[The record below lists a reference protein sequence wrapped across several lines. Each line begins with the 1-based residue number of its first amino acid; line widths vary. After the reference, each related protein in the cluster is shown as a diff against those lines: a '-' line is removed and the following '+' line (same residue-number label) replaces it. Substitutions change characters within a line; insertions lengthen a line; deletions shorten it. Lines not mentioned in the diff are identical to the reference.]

1 MTPEELLSA
10 FESASTRRQAERIL
24 GNTDISEA
32 FFFRVAAL
40 SGQDP
45 RACIRLARRAAWMP
59 TSQLGYVYRA
69 KAVGARAAGK
79 WQLAAD
85 FFFQAANHCKG
96 NDKWAFS
103 IGAIDSLARAGKPAE
118 AVEYGLKAIRGIKN
132 DDHLK
137 ARARLNVA
145 NALVWQDRNSE
156 AAQEYARALNLLPP
170 HATLEQASASLG
182 LSTAAL
188 LGDDPLAARDAAERA
203 AQLFDSEEMTY
214 HANLARLNLAQ
225 ADLQLGRPDDAVRQF
240 LELVPAFDDSPPD
253 VVRIQEFLGDCYLRL
268 NLSSEAESAYRTALR
283 STAIEEMPLN
293 LANCRFGLAR
303 LLERKSPKESQR
315 LYRLAARSY
324 GQVDNRP
331 WELAA
336 SGRAV
341 PSGVSK
347 AVAELTALKARYL
360 TEDLAI
366 WGAEAGVLVIPAKP
380 KSPPLEWRY
389 ALLIARQKPTR
400 ANYRKVFELIERDRQ
415 AIRTPSAALR
425 FFDDRGAAVN
435 EYLEL
440 LIDAGD
446 VAGAIDVITRSRS
459 AALIDEIVASRGQQL
474 SPKALNE
481 LSILR
486 YAYGA
491 DQAPG
496 SRLRND
502 LHAVTP
508 RQWTEYTWDL
518 RAATDAARPAR
529 KAADGDVWL
538 DTGER
543 MYRLRGETSAKM
555 PFTTHDLAR
564 KLDWLEFYLF
574 EPMIDPAADWN
585 CPGEAITELAAAIDT
600 PKGTVCPDGV
610 LWRAPW
616 TLLSEGEVTLVLN
629 PADMMGEVR
638 MPESPRVAVWAAH
651 AVDLP
656 SIDEEID
663 AVLAAFPNAD
673 VLTTRAEV
681 RASYGQEY
689 DLIHVAGHARINPE
703 SPALSYI
710 DFGDGPL
717 HATEIARSGLRVKL
731 AIVAACR
738 SGMALSH
745 QRFEPE
751 GIVRSFLAC
760 GAEAAVGSLWP
771 LDDRFTA
778 SFMRAL
784 YPQLAYRETLLTA
797 MSSARRHCR
806 EHFPHPYYWG
816 SLATFGGYRNL

>member
-1 MTPEELLSA
+1 MTPEELLAA

-24 GNTDISEA
+24 GTVDISEA
-32 FFFRVAAL
+32 LFFRVASL

-45 RACIRLARRAAWMP
+45 RACIRLARRADWLP
-59 TSQLGYVYRA
+59 TSHLGYVYRA

-103 IGAIDSLARAGKPAE
+103 IGAIDSLARAGKPVD
-118 AVEYGLKAIRGIKN
+118 AVEYGQKAIRGIKN

-156 AAQEYARALNLLPP
+156 AAQEYAKALILLPDN
-170 HATLEQASASLG
+170 ATLEQASASLG

-188 LGDDPLAARDAAERA
+188 LGDDPLAARSAAEKA
-203 AQLFDSEEMTY
+203 AELFDAEEMTY
-214 HANLARLNLAQ
+214 HANLARLNMAQ

-240 LELVPAFDDSPPD
+240 LELMPAFDDSPPD

-268 NLSSEAESAYRTALR
+268 NLANEAESAYRSALR
-283 STAIEEMPLN
+283 PGAIEDMPLN
-293 LANCRFGLAR
+293 SANCRFGLAR
-303 LLERKSPKESQR
+303 LLERKSPKESKR

-324 GQVDNRP
+324 GQIGNRP

-341 PSGVSK
+341 PSGISR
-347 AVAELTALKARYL
+347 AVKELTALKARYL

-366 WGAEAGVLVIPAKP
+366 WGAEAGVLAIPAKP
-380 KSPPLEWRY
+380 KSPPLEWRH
-389 ALLIARQKPTR
+389 ALLIARRKPTR
-400 ANYRKVFELIERDRQ
+400 ASYNKVFELIERDRQ

-425 FFDDRGAAVN
+425 FYDDRGAAVN

-474 SPKALNE
+474 SPRALNE
-481 LSILR
+481 LSLLR

-491 DQAPG
+491 EQAPG

-518 RAATDAARPAR
+518 RQATEAIREPR

-543 MYRLRGETSAKM
+543 MYRLRNETSARM
-555 PFTTHDLAR
+555 PFATKELAK

-574 EPMIDPAADWN
+574 EPMIDPRADWK
-585 CPGEAITELAAAIDT
+585 CPGETIDELASAIGR
-600 PKGTVCPDGV
+600 PQATVCPDGV

-629 PADMMGEVR
+629 PADEAADVR
-638 MPESPRVAVWAAH
+638 LPESPRLAVWAAY
-651 AVDLP
+651 AADLP
-656 SIDEEID
+656 SIDEEIE
-663 AVLAAFPNAD
+663 AVRSAFPNAEI
-673 VLTTRAEV
+673 LTTRDEV
-681 RASYGQEY
+681 RASYGQAY
-689 DLIHVAGHARINPE
+689 DLIHVAGHARINPD

-710 DFGDGPL
+710 DFSDGAL
-717 HATEIARSGLRVKL
+717 HATEIARSGLRVRL

-771 LDDRFTA
+771 LDDGFTA

-797 MSSARRHCR
+797 MSIARRHGR
-806 EHFPHPYYWG
+806 EHYPHPYYWG
-816 SLATFGGYRNL
+816 SLATFGGYRNS